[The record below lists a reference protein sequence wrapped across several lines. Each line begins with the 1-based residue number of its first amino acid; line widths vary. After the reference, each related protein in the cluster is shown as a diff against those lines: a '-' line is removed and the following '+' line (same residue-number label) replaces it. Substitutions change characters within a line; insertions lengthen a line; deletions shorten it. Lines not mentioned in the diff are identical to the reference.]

1 MRKRLLLVGI
11 MSSTL
16 FAGDLEGVIHLKTSV
31 PKKKVIQMAADP
43 ICVQKN
49 KGKKIFFEDVVV
61 SDRNTLAN
69 VFVYLKEG
77 VTRQNAGPDKTQPVV
92 LDQRGCV
99 YIPHVWGVRV
109 NQPFT
114 ILNSDPTLHNV
125 HSLAKINTNF
135 NVGMATPGQKTE
147 KIFSKAEVMIRI
159 KCDVHGWMNTY
170 VGVLDHSFFQVTGLD
185 GRFLLGNVPEGEYTI
200 AAWHE
205 KFGEQTQKI
214 SISKNTPS
222 PPLTFSF

>member
-1 MRKRLLLVGI
+1 MALLLLLI
-11 MSSTL
+11 IPLQTLASSSIQ
-16 FAGDLEGVIHLKTSV
+16 GVISLKSSV

-43 ICVQKN
+43 ICVQQN

-61 SDRNTLAN
+61 SDQGTLAN

-77 VTRQNAGPDKTQPVV
+77 VQGQTVSEQSPTPVV

-125 HSLAKINTNF
+125 HSLAKLNSNF
-135 NVGMATPGQKTE
+135 NIGMATPGQKIE
-147 KIFSKAEVMIRI
+147 KKFTKPEVMIRI

-170 VGVLDHSFFQVTGLD
+170 VGVLDHPFYSVTTLNGKYEIT
-185 GRFLLGNVPEGEYTI
+185 GVPAGDYTL

-205 KFGEQTQKI
+205 KLGEKTQSLKI
-214 SISKNTPS
+214 TTPAPSTSID
-222 PPLTFSF
+222 FFF